1 MKLRRT
7 LQGTVVNASS
17 APAFVVVA
25 VIAVA
30 LLCACTAK
38 PPPEPLRAV
47 RTTEIRYDKSQ
58 ETNRYFGSVQAR
70 YEVDQGFRVGGK
82 VMARKVDVGQRVR
95 QGDVIAVLDD
105 TDYKLAVEAAQQ
117 QVAAAQAQAKQAQSD
132 RDRLNALKADGSVS
146 PSDDEK
152 AQSHA
157 QTTHATAEAE
167 ARKLELARNRL
178 EYTALR
184 ASQDGVVTSVKF
196 EVGQV
201 VAEGQ
206 PIVSIAKDVEPEIV
220 VNVPEDQLSVF
231 KASTYN
237 ASLTS
242 APDQSFEVVLRELSP
257 QAAATTRTFRARLKP
272 ATPRPLPLGASATL
286 VIERPAGD
294 SSAAVIPAAAI
305 TQNNGKPAVWV
316 VRREGSDAAGT
327 VRLVDVQVHSYR
339 NDEVF
344 VSGPSSG
351 ELVVTAGVQKMAP
364 GLKVALP
371 AAVGDVPTRQA
382 AR

>member
-1 MKLRRT
+1 M
-7 LQGTVVNASS
+7 NASS

-47 RTTEIRYDKSQ
+47 RTAEVRYDKSQ

-82 VMARKVDVGQRVR
+82 VMSRKVDVGQRVR
-95 QGDVIAVLDD
+95 QGDVIAALDD

-117 QVAAAQAQAKQAQSD
+117 QLAAAQAQAKQAQSD
-132 RDRLNALKADGSVS
+132 RDRLNALKTDGSVS

-157 QTTHATAEAE
+157 QTTRATAEAE

-201 VAEGQ
+201 IPEGQ